1 MWGTLKK
8 VEAFYCLCLR
18 LLWFIEM
25 FTHKNLPFRIEFK
38 CILFHKPAFHQLINS
53 WSENTTVSTW
63 ESILPYNNRN
73 GRVLTWIITLKSLTL
88 KSKST
93 ENYWLISYNNGVQNG
108 CNDWRLVSWRWEINV
123 FFFKDVF
130 ASSVPIEFI
139 SDISYF
145 QTSKLNVPAYFFFRE
160 RRNQRLLP
168 ETSII
173 SRVCLALT
181 ASEVIKLDW
190 YWTSDGNQRAW
201 ILFWFS
207 ILRRRSLIL
216 PKKK

>member
-1 MWGTLKK
+1 M
-8 VEAFYCLCLR
+8 
-18 LLWFIEM
+18 
-25 FTHKNLPFRIEFK
+25 
-38 CILFHKPAFHQLINS
+38 
-53 WSENTTVSTW
+53 
-63 ESILPYNNRN
+63 
-73 GRVLTWIITLKSLTL
+73 
-88 KSKST
+88 
-93 ENYWLISYNNGVQNG
+93 QNG

-216 PKKK
+216 PKKNKQRKKSLSDWITSKKHCCFLMLFEENTATYLFQPVHKPNEV